1 MIEILAEIG
10 WVGVAVAAAAV
21 FFGVMV
27 FSATGFGIG
36 MIATPLLLLAFEP
49 QTAIIVPGVMGF
61 CVGLRILG
69 LHTYATWGSDG
80 ASVGVR
86 ILAQSWRDIP
96 FRDALPISAAAVVG
110 SPVGVLILR
119 TADAGALSIGIAALI
134 ILFAIGSFFKV
145 ERELPYSRALG
156 ILAGF
161 VVGVLLPTTGVAGS
175 LVMLYLMTKNW
186 ERQRVRAAMAF
197 FLMTLM
203 VFALSQMALAGLFTE
218 TRLALIGATAIP
230 GVVGAVAGTLLASRL
245 NDRLFQYMVIGIII
259 VSSVAV
265 IGREV
270 VGM

>member
-1 MIEILAEIG
+1 MAILAGIG
-10 WVGVAVAAAAV
+10 WVEIAVASAAV
-21 FFGVMV
+21 FLGVMV

-61 CVGLRILG
+61 GAGIRIM
-69 LHTYATWGSDG
+69 
-80 ASVGVR
+80 
-86 ILAQSWRDIP
+86 AQSWRDIP
-96 FRDALPISAAAVVG
+96 FRDALPISAAAVLG

-119 TADAGALSIGIAALI
+119 TADASALSIGIAALI

-145 ERELPYSRALG
+145 ERELPYSRPLG

-197 FLMTLM
+197 FLMVLM
-203 VFALSQMALAGLFTE
+203 VFALSQMAIAGLFTPM
-218 TRLALIGATAIP
+218 RLTLIGVTAIP
-230 GVVGAVAGTLLASRL
+230 AVAGAVAGTLLASRL

-265 IGREV
+265 IGREI
-270 VGM
+270 VGA

>member
-1 MIEILAEIG
+1 MIEVIIEILAEIG
-10 WVGVAVAAAAV
+10 WIGVAVAAVAV
-21 FFGVMV
+21 FLGVMV

-36 MIATPLLLLAFEP
+36 MIATPLILLAFGP

-61 CVGLRILG
+61 AAGI
-69 LHTYATWGSDG
+69 
-80 ASVGVR
+80 R

-96 FRDALPISAAAVVG
+96 FRDALPMSVAAVLG
-110 SPVGVLILR
+110 SRFGVQILIK
-119 TADAGALSIGIAALI
+119 ADEGALSIGIAALI
-134 ILFAIGSFFKV
+134 ILFAIGSFFKF
-145 ERELPYSRALG
+145 ERELPYSRPLG

-203 VFALSQMALAGLFTE
+203 IFTLSQMAIAGLFTPM
-218 TRLALIGATAIP
+218 RLTLIGVTAIP
-230 GVVGAVAGTLLASRL
+230 AVAGAVAGTLLASRL

>member
-1 MIEILAEIG
+1 MDLMAILAGIG
-10 WVGVAVAAAAV
+10 WVEVAVASAAV
-21 FFGVMV
+21 FLGVMV

-36 MIATPLLLLAFEP
+36 MIATPLLLLAFGP

-61 CVGLRILG
+61 CAGIRIM
-69 LHTYATWGSDG
+69 
-80 ASVGVR
+80 
-86 ILAQSWRDIP
+86 AQSWRDIP

-110 SPVGVLILR
+110 SPFGVLILR

-197 FLMTLM
+197 FLLTLM
-203 VFALSQMALAGLFTE
+203 VFALSQMALAGLFTP
-218 TRLALIGATAIP
+218 TRIALIGATAIP
-230 GVVGAVAGTLLASRL
+230 GVAGAVAGTLLASRL

-265 IGREV
+265 IGQEV